1 MKSANQRFAGRYRP
15 PGPKRSPLIT
25 PEGAAAL
32 KHELH
37 DLWSNKRPVITQAVR
52 EAAALGDRSE
62 NAEYIYGKKM
72 LREMDSRILY
82 LQRRLDHIKV
92 VDGVPSN
99 PYKVYFGAWVTLI
112 DDDDNERQYRI
123 VGPDELN
130 PSSGYISID
139 SPLALALIGK
149 QLDDRVE
156 LSELNKGYDII
167 AIKYLG
173 VRPANE

>member
-1 MKSANQRFAGRYRP
+1 MKPANQRFAGRYRP

-32 KHELH
+32 KDELD
-37 DLWSNKRPVITQAVR
+37 DLWRNKRPVITLAVQ

-62 NAEYIYGKKM
+62 NAEYIYGKGM

-92 VDGVPSN
+92 VEGLPADPN
-99 PYKVYFGAWVTLI
+99 KVYFGAWVTLI
-112 DDDDNERQYRI
+112 DDDDNERHYRI
-123 VGPDELN
+123 VGADELN

-149 QLDDRVE
+149 KLDDRVE
-156 LSELNKGYDII
+156 LNNLNKGYDIA
-167 AIKYLG
+167 AIKYSG
-173 VRPANE
+173 VQPN

>member
-1 MKSANQRFAGRYRP
+1 MKSAKQRFAGRYRP

-25 PEGAAAL
+25 PEGAKAL
-32 KHELH
+32 KHELD
-37 DLWSNKRPVITQAVR
+37 DLWRNQRPIITQAVS

-92 VDGVPSN
+92 VDGVPADPN
-99 PYKVYFGAWVTLI
+99 KVYFGAWVTLV
-112 DDDDNERQYRI
+112 DDDDMERNYRI

-156 LSELNKGYDII
+156 LSHLDKGYDII
-167 AIKYLG
+167 AIKYL
-173 VRPANE
+173 ATQSN

>member
-1 MKSANQRFAGRYRP
+1 MKPANQRFAGRYRP

-32 KHELH
+32 KDELD
-37 DLWSNKRPVITQAVR
+37 DLWRNKRPVITLAVQ

-92 VDGVPSN
+92 VEGLPADPN
-99 PYKVYFGAWVTLI
+99 KVYFGAWVTLI
-112 DDDDNERQYRI
+112 DDDDNERHYRI
-123 VGPDELN
+123 VGADELN

-149 QLDDRVE
+149 KLDDRVE
-156 LSELNKGYDII
+156 LNNLNKGYDIT

-173 VRPANE
+173 VQPN

>member
-1 MKSANQRFAGRYRP
+1 MKPANQRFAGRYRP

-25 PEGAAAL
+25 PEGAVSL
-32 KHELH
+32 KDELD
-37 DLWSNKRPVITQAVR
+37 DLWRNKRPVITLAVQ

-92 VDGVPSN
+92 VEGLPADPN
-99 PYKVYFGAWVTLI
+99 KVYFGAWVTLI
-112 DDDDNERQYRI
+112 DDDDNERHYRI
-123 VGPDELN
+123 VGADELN

-149 QLDDRVE
+149 KLDDRVE
-156 LSELNKGYDII
+156 LNNLNKGYDIT
-167 AIKYLG
+167 AIKYSG
-173 VRPANE
+173 VQPN

>member
-1 MKSANQRFAGRYRP
+1 MKSPHQRFAGRYRAP
-15 PGPKRSPLIT
+15 APKRSPLIT
-25 PEGAAAL
+25 PQGAAAL
-32 KHELH
+32 KSELD
-37 DLWSNKRPVITQAVR
+37 DLWRHQRPVITQAVR

-92 VDGVPSN
+92 VQGVPADPN
-99 PYKVYFGAWVTLI
+99 RVYFGAWVTLM
-112 DDDDNERQYRI
+112 DDHDQQRHYRI

-130 PSSGYISID
+130 PNAGYISID
-139 SPLALALIGK
+139 SPLAMALIGK

-156 LSELNKGYDII
+156 LSKLDKAYDII
-167 AIKYLG
+167 AIRYTAL
-173 VRPANE
+173 

>member
-1 MKSANQRFAGRYRP
+1 MKSAKQRFAGRYRP

-25 PEGAAAL
+25 PEGAATL
-32 KHELH
+32 KDELD
-37 DLWSNKRPVITQAVR
+37 DLWRNKRPVITQAVQ

-92 VDGVPSN
+92 VEGVPADLE
-99 PYKVYFGAWVTLI
+99 KVYFGAWVTLV
-112 DDDDNERQYRI
+112 DDDDNERRYRI
-123 VGPDELN
+123 VGADELN

-149 QLDDRVE
+149 RLDDRVE
-156 LSELNKGYDII
+156 LSNLKKGYDII
-167 AIKYLG
+167 AINYADAE
-173 VRPANE
+173 PN

>member
-1 MKSANQRFAGRYRP
+1 MKPANQRFAGRYRP

-32 KHELH
+32 KDELD
-37 DLWSNKRPVITQAVR
+37 DLWRNKRPVITLAVQ

-72 LREMDSRILY
+72 LREMDNRILY

-92 VDGVPSN
+92 VEGLPADPN
-99 PYKVYFGAWVTLI
+99 KVYFGAWVTLI
-112 DDDDNERQYRI
+112 DDDDNERHYRI
-123 VGPDELN
+123 VGADELN

-149 QLDDRVE
+149 KLDDRVE
-156 LSELNKGYDII
+156 LNNLNKGYDIA
-167 AIKYLG
+167 AIKYSG
-173 VRPANE
+173 VQPN

>member
-1 MKSANQRFAGRYRP
+1 MKPANQRFAGRYRP

-32 KHELH
+32 KDELD
-37 DLWSNKRPVITQAVR
+37 DLWRNKRPVITLAVQ

-72 LREMDSRILY
+72 LREMDNRILY

-92 VDGVPSN
+92 VEGLPADPN
-99 PYKVYFGAWVTLI
+99 KVYFGAWVTLI
-112 DDDDNERQYRI
+112 DDDDNERHYRI
-123 VGPDELN
+123 VGADELN

-149 QLDDRVE
+149 KLDDRVE
-156 LSELNKGYDII
+156 LNNLNKGYDIT
-167 AIKYLG
+167 AIKYSG
-173 VRPANE
+173 VQPN

>member
-1 MKSANQRFAGRYRP
+1 MKPANQRFAGRYRP

-32 KHELH
+32 KDELD
-37 DLWSNKRPVITQAVR
+37 DLWRNKRPVITLAVQ

-92 VDGVPSN
+92 VEGLPADPN
-99 PYKVYFGAWVTLI
+99 KVYFGAWVTLI
-112 DDDDNERQYRI
+112 DDDDNERHYRI
-123 VGPDELN
+123 VGADELN

-149 QLDDRVE
+149 KLDDRVE
-156 LSELNKGYDII
+156 LNNLNKGYDIA
-167 AIKYLG
+167 AIKYSG
-173 VRPANE
+173 VQPN

>member
-1 MKSANQRFAGRYRP
+1 MKPANQRFAGRYRP

-32 KHELH
+32 KDELD
-37 DLWSNKRPVITQAVR
+37 DLWRNKRPVITLAVQ

-92 VDGVPSN
+92 VEGLPADPN
-99 PYKVYFGAWVTLI
+99 KVYFGAWVTLI
-112 DDDDNERQYRI
+112 DDDDNERHYRI
-123 VGPDELN
+123 VGADELN

-149 QLDDRVE
+149 KLDDRVE
-156 LSELNKGYDII
+156 LNNLNKGYDIT
-167 AIKYLG
+167 AIKYSG
-173 VRPANE
+173 VQPN

>member
-1 MKSANQRFAGRYRP
+1 MKPANQRFTGRYRP

-32 KHELH
+32 KDELD
-37 DLWSNKRPVITQAVR
+37 DLWRNKRPVITLAVQ

-92 VDGVPSN
+92 VEGLPADPN
-99 PYKVYFGAWVTLI
+99 KVYFGAWVTLI
-112 DDDDNERQYRI
+112 DDDDNERHYRI
-123 VGPDELN
+123 VGADELN

-149 QLDDRVE
+149 KLDDRVE
-156 LSELNKGYDII
+156 LNNLNKGYDIT
-167 AIKYLG
+167 AIKYSG
-173 VRPANE
+173 VQPN

>member
-1 MKSANQRFAGRYRP
+1 MKSAKQRFAGRYRA

-32 KHELH
+32 KAELD
-37 DLWSNKRPVITQAVR
+37 DLWRNKRPVITQAVG

-82 LQRRLDHIKV
+82 LQRRLDRIKV
-92 VDGVPSN
+92 VEGTPADPN
-99 PYKVYFGAWVTLI
+99 RVYFGAWVTLV
-112 DDDDNERQYRI
+112 DDDENERCYRI
-123 VGPDELN
+123 VGADELN
-130 PSSGYISID
+130 PSSGFISID

-156 LSELNKGYDII
+156 LSDLDKGYDII
-167 AIKYLG
+167 AIDYKS
-173 VRPANE
+173 AAAE

>member
-1 MKSANQRFAGRYRP
+1 MKSAKQRFAGRYRP

-25 PEGAAAL
+25 PEGAATL
-32 KHELH
+32 KDELD
-37 DLWSNKRPVITQAVR
+37 DLWRNKRPVITQAVQ

-72 LREMDSRILY
+72 LRDLDSRILY

-92 VDGVPSN
+92 VEGVPADLK
-99 PYKVYFGAWVTLI
+99 KVYFGAWVTLV
-112 DDDDNERQYRI
+112 DDDDSERRYRI
-123 VGPDELN
+123 VGADELN

-149 QLDDRVE
+149 RLDDRVE
-156 LSELNKGYDII
+156 LSNLKKGYDII
-167 AIKYLG
+167 AIDYADAQ
-173 VRPANE
+173 PN

>member
-1 MKSANQRFAGRYRP
+1 MKSAKQRFAGRYRP
-15 PGPKRSPLIT
+15 PGPKRSSLIT
-25 PEGAAAL
+25 PEGAKAL
-32 KHELH
+32 KHELD
-37 DLWSNKRPVITQAVR
+37 DLWRNQRPVITQAVS

-92 VDGVPSN
+92 VDGVPADPN
-99 PYKVYFGAWVTLI
+99 KVYFGAWVTLV
-112 DDDDNERQYRI
+112 DDDDMERNYRI

-156 LSELNKGYDII
+156 LSHLDKGYDII
-167 AIKYLG
+167 AIKYL
-173 VRPANE
+173 ATQSN

>member
-1 MKSANQRFAGRYRP
+1 MKPANQRFAGRYRP

-32 KHELH
+32 KDELD
-37 DLWSNKRPVITQAVR
+37 DLWRNKRPVITLAVQ

-92 VDGVPSN
+92 VEGLPADPN
-99 PYKVYFGAWVTLI
+99 KVYFGAWVTLI
-112 DDDDNERQYRI
+112 DNDDNERHYRI
-123 VGPDELN
+123 VGADELN

-149 QLDDRVE
+149 KLDDRVE
-156 LSELNKGYDII
+156 LNNLNKGYDIT
-167 AIKYLG
+167 AIKYSG
-173 VRPANE
+173 VQPN